1 MNSVG
6 TVLLSVAAALLGGLV
21 MRWWDRARALVLLQG
36 FVNVVA
42 DGAISSPEQLRQ
54 LTQKAWAVD
63 ALPQETTAD
72 ELHRLLKNVRHR
84 REKWMETTPEV
95 GRLRTTLAASR
106 DDDALFDAM
115 VEMSRSWDMEQAFLQ
130 AVMEERIVP
139 RRDAYHGAP
148 KLEVDY
154 DHGSFYVKCERGMT
168 RLGRDIDPTSVLKA
182 DLDWWFNAV
191 RFLDRD
197 AVLEAFDAL
206 PPLLAEQAK
215 IDAAIAEVTLPLL
228 KVHSRWMIKIHVTN
242 YGAKDMVVWPDATLV
257 VRGARTIAEPCVL
270 EGLEKPDLRDLESI
284 IGLHILPAGSN
295 ATIWAGT
302 TRWQGDMRD
311 GALLRTA
318 FEGGK
323 AMAHV
328 RLRIT
333 KRRSFRGLATRSEE
347 TPFTAAAGWEPACPA
362 SELT

>member
-1 MNSVG
+1 MDSVWK
-6 TVLLSVAAALLGGLV
+6 VLLSVAAALLGALV

-36 FVNVVA
+36 FVNIVA
-42 DGAISSPEQLRQ
+42 DGTISSPEQLRQ
-54 LTQKAWAVD
+54 LAQKAWKVD
-63 ALPQETTAD
+63 ALPHQTTAD
-72 ELHRLLKNVRHR
+72 ELHRLLKDVRHR
-84 REKWMETTPEV
+84 REKWMETAPEV
-95 GRLRTTLAASR
+95 GRLRTTLAANSE
-106 DDDALFDAM
+106 DDAIFDAM
-115 VEMSRSWDMEQAFLQ
+115 VEMSRSWDMEHAFLQ
-130 AVMEERIVP
+130 AVKEERIVP
-139 RRDAYHGAP
+139 RREAYRGAP

-168 RLGRDIDPTSVLKA
+168 RIGRDIDSTSVLKA

-197 AVLEAFDAL
+197 AVLGAFDIL

-215 IDAAIAEVTLPLL
+215 IDAEIAEVILPLL
-228 KVHSRWMIKIHVTN
+228 KMHSRWMIKIHVTN

-257 VRGARTIAEPCVL
+257 VRGARTIAEPCML
-270 EGLEKPDLRDLESI
+270 EGLEKPESRELESI
-284 IGLHILPAGSN
+284 IGLHFLPAGSS

-302 TRWQGDMRD
+302 TRWQCDMRD

-318 FEGGK
+318 FQDGK

-347 TPFTAAAGWEPACPA
+347 TAFTAAGWEPAFSA
-362 SELT
+362 SDLT